1 MIRMI
6 QCKIC
11 KSGIQSKSDDATL
24 WSMGLPAYRI
34 QKALNKWKVDLL
46 ADDFY
51 RFTDLDNPDLKLI
64 LDSFDIKIPTKL
76 FRKIDLKSQINN
88 INMGI

>member
-1 MIRMI
+1 M
-6 QCKIC
+6 
-11 KSGIQSKSDDATL
+11 L

-51 RFTDLDNPDLKLI
+51 RFTDLDNPDLKVI